1 MNIPT
6 FFAIRHRLLLI
17 VVFLCALSSQA
28 QTQFTQSNLPIV
40 IINTDID
47 DVTGL
52 PAEIPDDP
60 KVPASMKIIYHTD
73 GSTNYLTDQDNTE
86 FLDYNGRVKIEIRGS
101 TSQALP
107 KKQYGWTTYEDNTS
121 TKKKVSIMGMPKEND
136 WILNGLAY
144 DGTLMR
150 DYMTYNFSRLI
161 GAYASRTQYCEV
173 VINGVYK
180 GLYVLQ
186 EKIKDDSNR
195 VNVEKID
202 GNAASGIPLTG
213 GYITKSDKIDND
225 DPLAWSMNCYT
236 DLAANFIHVLPKP
249 EDVTTAQQDYIQG
262 EFLKLAETAQSGNAD
277 LATGYPSVIDMPSFI
292 DFMIIN
298 ELSSNVDA
306 YQFSTYF
313 HKDIAGKLRAGP
325 VWDFNFSYGNDSAL
339 RSNTD
344 IWQFDNGDNEGAKF
358 WKDLYNNTTFRCYF
372 SRRWNELTSE
382 GQPLYYANITAF
394 IDQTASLI
402 ADAAAREQQTWY
414 TVSNWNGETEALK
427 FWLLERMNWIT
438 TNLGDYNACENPVL
452 PSLVISAINYHP
464 ITDAQFTDSEDLE
477 FIKITNSST
486 ESVDLTGIYL
496 KELGVSFQFEAG
508 SELNAGQSA
517 YLANNAEV
525 FRQKY
530 GFAAFGE
537 FQRNLSNSSQ
547 NIVLADGY
555 GNIIDAVY
563 YQDKSPW
570 PDADGSGS
578 YLLLSDITLDNSV
591 AENWSL
597 STDVVEDTSGV
608 SKVNKQIKVYP
619 NPVGTVLNV
628 KTDTMADAVT
638 VYDLSGKVLF
648 SGTFNDVQFSINFES
663 FEAGFYIVKVTSGAE
678 TSTHKVLKK

>member
-1 MNIPT
+1 M
-6 FFAIRHRLLLI
+6 
-17 VVFLCALSSQA
+17 VVILLCAISSQA
-28 QTQFTQSNLPIV
+28 QIQFAESNLPIV

-47 DVTGL
+47 EVTEL

-60 KVPASMKIIYHTD
+60 KVPASMKIIYHAD
-73 GSTNYLTDQDNTE
+73 GGTNYLTDQDNAE
-86 FLDYNGRVKIEIRGS
+86 FLDYSGRIKIEIRGS

-107 KKQYGWTTYEDNTS
+107 KKQYGWTTYEDNTA

-150 DYMTYNFSRLI
+150 DYLTYNLSRQI
-161 GAYASRTQYCEV
+161 GSYASRTQYCEV

-195 VNVEKID
+195 VNVEKISS
-202 GNAASGIPLTG
+202 AAALGIPLTG
-213 GYITKSDKIDND
+213 GYITKADKIDND
-225 DPLAWSMNCYT
+225 DPLAWSMDSYI
-236 DLAANFIHVLPKP
+236 DSPVNFIHVLPKP
-249 EDVTTAQQDYIQG
+249 EDVTSAQQDYIQG
-262 EFLKLAETAQSGNAD
+262 EFLKLAETAQSRNAD
-277 LATGYPSVIDMPSFI
+277 WATGYPSVIDMPSFI

-325 VWDFNFSYGNDSAL
+325 VWDFNLSYGNDSAL
-339 RSNTD
+339 RSRID
-344 IWQFDNGDNEGAKF
+344 VWQFDNWDNEGAKF
-358 WKDLYNNTTFRCYF
+358 WKDLFNDPVFHCYF
-372 SRRWNELTSE
+372 SRRWHELTQE
-382 GQPLYYANITAF
+382 GQLLHHSTISAF
-394 IDQTASLI
+394 ITQTALLI
-402 ADAAAREQQTWY
+402 SDAVAREQQTWY
-414 TVSNWNGETEALK
+414 TVSNWSGETEALK
-427 FWLLERMNWIT
+427 SWLVSRINWIT
-438 TNLGDYNACENPVL
+438 DALGSYADCATPVL

-464 ITDAQFTDSEDLE
+464 ATDTEYAVSEDLE
-477 FIKITNSST
+477 FIKISNTGSAD
-486 ESVDLTGIYL
+486 VDLTGVYL
-496 KELGVSFQFEAG
+496 RELGVSYQFEAG
-508 SELNAGQSA
+508 SILNAGQSA

-537 FQRNLSNSSQ
+537 FQRDLSNSSQ

-555 GNIIDAVY
+555 GNVIDAVY

-578 YLLLSDITLDNSV
+578 YLSLTDTTLDNSI

-597 STDVVEDTSGV
+597 STDVVEGTSGV
-608 SKVNKQIKVYP
+608 SKVSKQIKVCP
-619 NPVGTVLNV
+619 NPVGSILNI
-628 KTDTMADAVT
+628 KTDTIADAVA

-648 SGTFNDVQFSINFES
+648 TTTVNDVFLSIDFES

-678 TSTHKVLKK
+678 TSIHKVLKK